1 MDEFIED
8 ELYLKVL
15 TFSRL
20 WIKNKFNLFTLKDLI
35 ESCKQENEAFIYN
48 NNPYKV
54 FLKLIRNKEIVFVGY
69 IREEGKT
76 QSLWINK

>member
-1 MDEFIED
+1 MGEFIED
-8 ELYLKVL
+8 KLYIKVL

-20 WIKNKFNLFTLKDLI
+20 WVKNRFKPFTLKDLI
-35 ESCKQENEAFIYN
+35 EDCKQENEAFISN

-54 FLKLIRNKEIVFVGY
+54 FLQLTRSKEIVFVGY
-69 IREEGKT
+69 IREESKT